1 MSKYVAFLRAIN
13 VGGHN
18 LVAMADLRELFEELG
33 FAEAKTLLQSGNVVF
48 ESRKRD
54 SAALEQL
61 LEKETASRLKVA
73 AEYLVRS
80 AEELAA
86 IVEANPF
93 PEEAKSDPAHLHV
106 MFLKSAPAAKNVE
119 ALRAAI
125 VGRETIENDGKQLY
139 MVYPDGA
146 GRSKL
151 TAALID
157 RKLGIR
163 GTARNWN
170 TVLKLL
176 AMCS

>member
-1 MSKYVAFLRAIN
+1 
-13 VGGHN
+13 
-18 LVAMADLRELFEELG
+18 
-33 FAEAKTLLQSGNVVF
+33 
-48 ESRKRD
+48 
-54 SAALEQL
+54 QL

-80 AEELAA
+80 SEELAA
-86 IVEANPF
+86 IVEANPY
-93 PEEAKSDPAHLHV
+93 PAEAKSDPAHLHV